1 LLHHLPDLT
10 DRFAGHLTTAQAAA
24 LSGAGS
30 ATAIAAAI
38 TVDPNWTA
46 WLQVATLAV
55 GLLSGLGGLGVVAMK
70 AIQQRREMRQW
81 LRENAQ

>member
-1 LLHHLPDLT
+1 MLHQIFDVV
-10 DRFAGHLTTAQAAA
+10 DRGAAHVSTSQAAA

-38 TVDPNWTA
+38 TVDPGWTA